1 MPYAYNEE
9 YYFLTNWT
17 MPKLNANLTMMF
29 NEFDFME
36 RFKQARHQGF
46 QGVEI
51 LFPYEYSSEKIKTEL
66 LKHELELVLFNMP
79 PGDFKAGDRGLA
91 CIPDRVSEF
100 RESVQTAIMYALS
113 LNCKKLHC
121 MAGLRPSTG
130 ANLIIEKTF
139 IENIRFAADACRSH
153 KIDVLI
159 EPINN
164 RDMPGYFLNYSQQAA
179 KLIEAIDRPNVGL
192 QYDIYHMQIMEGDLA
207 PSIES
212 LLPQIKH
219 MQLADT
225 PGRHE
230 PGTGEINYSFLLSRI
245 DDLGYEGWIG
255 CEYRPEKDTISGL
268 EWIKPFL

>member
-1 MPYAYNEE
+1 
-9 YYFLTNWT
+9 

-29 NEFDFME
+29 NEFDFLD
-36 RFKQARHQGF
+36 RFKQARQQGF

-51 LFPYEYSSEKIKTEL
+51 LFPYEYSLEKIKTEL
-66 LKHELELVLFNMP
+66 LNNKLELVLFNMP

-91 CIPDRVSEF
+91 CIPTRVSEF
-100 RESVQTAIMYALS
+100 RDSVQTAISYAVS

-121 MAGLRPSTG
+121 MAGLKPSADTDT
-130 ANLIIEKTF
+130 IIEETF
-139 IENIRFAADACRSH
+139 IENIRFAADACRAH
-153 KIDVLI
+153 NINVLI

-164 RDMPGYFLNYSQQAA
+164 RDMPGYFLNYSRQATR
-179 KLIEAIDRPNVGL
+179 LIEAIDRPNVGL

-207 PSIES
+207 PSIEL

-230 PGTGEINYSFLLSRI
+230 PGTGEINYSFLLSII
-245 DDLGYEGWIG
+245 DTLGYEGWIG
-255 CEYRPEKDTISGL
+255 CEYRPQKNTISGL
-268 EWIKPFL
+268 DWIKPYL

>member
-1 MPYAYNEE
+1 
-9 YYFLTNWT
+9 
-17 MPKLNANLTMMF
+17 MPKFNANLTMMF

-36 RFKQARHQGF
+36 RFKQARQQGF
-46 QGVEI
+46 KGVEI
-51 LFPYEYSSEKIKTEL
+51 LFPYAHPKEEIGEEL
-66 LKHELELVLFNMP
+66 SKNNLELVLFNMP
-79 PGDFKAGDRGLA
+79 PGDFETGDRGLA
-91 CIPDRVSEF
+91 CIPDRIAEF
-100 RESVQTAIMYALS
+100 QESVSTAINYAAP
-113 LNCKKLHC
+113 LNCKKFHC

-130 ANLIIEKTF
+130 NNEIIEETF
-139 IENIRFAADACRSH
+139 IENVRFAADACRAH
-153 KIDVLI
+153 KIEVLI

-164 RDMPGYFLNYSQQAA
+164 RDMPGYFLNYSDQAT

-192 QYDIYHMQIMEGDLA
+192 QYDIYHMQIMEGDLT

-212 LLPQIKH
+212 LLPQIRH

-230 PGTGEINYSFLLSRI
+230 PGTGEINYAFLLSTI

-268 EWIKPFL
+268 EWIKPYL